1 MAKKIILITAIGGL
15 LWAYFAF
22 DGQRYLSLD
31 FFRDLYAQQPLLTA
45 GVYFAI
51 YVIATAISI
60 PGAALLTIIGGM
72 LFGLWTGIL
81 LVSFA
86 SSIGATLAFLVSR
99 FLLRDWVQATFSSHL
114 STINQGIEK
123 QGGYY
128 LFGLRLIPLFP
139 FWMINLV
146 MGLTPLKTSTFY
158 LVSQLGMLA
167 GTFVYVNAGASI
179 GSIDEFSA
187 AGIMTPGVI
196 SSFLLLAL
204 FPLLVRAVVNVVD
217 RRKRYRGYKKPRK
230 FDTNLIVIGAGSGGL
245 VSAYIG
251 ATLKARVTLIE
262 RDKMGGDCL
271 NTGCVPSKAL
281 IRAAKSMAD
290 MKKAAALGIN
300 VGAPEVDFTRV
311 MGRVQNVINTIEPHD
326 SVERYTNLGVDC
338 LYGNAKLISP
348 WVVDVDGQQIS
359 AEKIIIASGAR
370 PTMPSIPG
378 LDQVDPLTSETLWKL
393 EDLPKRFLIVG
404 GGAIGCELAQA
415 FQRLGSQVTLVEMQA
430 QLLPRDDQ
438 QVASFMQQ
446 CLESE
451 GVRVLTNYSAEKF
464 ESHADHCLAELTPS
478 SESNSESS
486 SESSSELMQ
495 MEFDRVLIAIG
506 RTANTENL
514 GLEAL
519 GVPLNA
525 NGTITTDDY
534 LRTCYPNILACGD
547 VVGPY
552 QLTHAASHQAW
563 FAAVNGLLGRFKK
576 FRVDYRI
583 MPQVVFTDP
592 QIGRVG
598 LNQREAEQQGIVV
611 EITQYDLSDLDRAI
625 ADNDAQGFIQVLTV
639 PGKDRILGATIVGPQ
654 AGELINEFVLAMK
667 HNLGL
672 NKLLGTIR
680 SYPTLSEGNRFVAG
694 EWKRKHVPHRLL
706 AILQRYLGR
715 NLKR

>member
-1 MAKKIILITAIGGL
+1 MVKKIILITAIGWL

-22 DGQRYLSLD
+22 DGQRYLSID
-31 FFRDLYAQQPLLTA
+31 FFRGLYAQQPLLTA

-72 LFGLWTGIL
+72 LFGLWAGIL

-196 SSFLLLAL
+196 ASFLLLAL

-281 IRAAKSMAD
+281 IRAAKSVAEI
-290 MKKAAALGIN
+290 KKAAALGIN
-300 VGAPEVDFTRV
+300 IGAPEVDFTRV
-311 MGRVQNVINTIEPHD
+311 MGRVQDVINTIEPHD
-326 SVERYTNLGVDC
+326 SVERYTDLGVDC
-338 LYGNAKLISP
+338 VYGNAKLISP
-348 WVVDVDGQQIS
+348 WEVDVDGQQIS

-370 PTMPSIPG
+370 PTMPPIPG
-378 LDQVDPLTSETLWKL
+378 LDQVDPLTSETLWQL

-438 QVASFMQQ
+438 QVASFMLK

-451 GVRVLTNYSAEKF
+451 GVRVLTNYGAEKF
-464 ESHADHCLAELTPS
+464 ESYPDHCLAVLMPS
-478 SESNSESS
+478 PESS
-486 SESSSELMQ
+486 SESSAEPVQ
-495 MEFDRVLIAIG
+495 IEFDRVLIAIG
-506 RTANTENL
+506 RTANTEDL

-519 GVPLNA
+519 GIPLNA

-534 LRTCYPNILACGD
+534 LRTCYPNVLACGD

-598 LNQREAEQQGIVV
+598 LNQREAEKQGIVV

-639 PGKDRILGATIVGPQ
+639 PGKDSILGATIVGPQ

>member
-196 SSFLLLAL
+196 LSFLLLAL

-338 LYGNAKLISP
+338 VYGNAKLISP
-348 WVVDVDGQQIS
+348 WVVDVDGQY
-359 AEKIIIASGAR
+359 
-370 PTMPSIPG
+370 
-378 LDQVDPLTSETLWKL
+378 
-393 EDLPKRFLIVG
+393 
-404 GGAIGCELAQA
+404 
-415 FQRLGSQVTLVEMQA
+415 
-430 QLLPRDDQ
+430 LL
-438 QVASFMQQ
+438 
-446 CLESE
+446 
-451 GVRVLTNYSAEKF
+451 
-464 ESHADHCLAELTPS
+464 
-478 SESNSESS
+478 
-486 SESSSELMQ
+486 
-495 MEFDRVLIAIG
+495 FD
-506 RTANTENL
+506 E
-514 GLEAL
+514 EA
-519 GVPLNA
+519 A
-525 NGTITTDDY
+525 
-534 LRTCYPNILACGD
+534 
-547 VVGPY
+547 
-552 QLTHAASHQAW
+552 
-563 FAAVNGLLGRFKK
+563 
-576 FRVDYRI
+576 
-583 MPQVVFTDP
+583 
-592 QIGRVG
+592 
-598 LNQREAEQQGIVV
+598 
-611 EITQYDLSDLDRAI
+611 
-625 ADNDAQGFIQVLTV
+625 
-639 PGKDRILGATIVGPQ
+639 
-654 AGELINEFVLAMK
+654 
-667 HNLGL
+667 
-672 NKLLGTIR
+672 
-680 SYPTLSEGNRFVAG
+680 
-694 EWKRKHVPHRLL
+694 
-706 AILQRYLGR
+706 
-715 NLKR
+715 